1 MDVPFFHPETY
12 RTKKCTMD
20 DVTVTFRAY
29 EGLDYCAAP
38 ADPIQKLN
46 LYVPKDITPEQCT
59 TDTRCILHPS
69 FCPTP

>member
-46 LYVPKDITPEQCT
+46 LYVPEDYYTGAVHNGYT
-59 TDTRCILHPS
+59 LHTAPV
-69 FCPTP
+69 